1 MEGVGKDGGW
11 RGWVKWVERVGED
24 GGHSHYTEWEEV
36 IWRGLEVNSYKAI
49 HN

>member
-1 MEGVGKDGGW
+1 M
-11 RGWVKWVERVGED
+11 ERVGED

>member
-1 MEGVGKDGGW
+1 MKM
-11 RGWVKWVERVGED
+11 VGED

-49 HN
+49 HNQPH

>member
-1 MEGVGKDGGW
+1 MERVVEGVGKDGGW
-11 RGWVKWVERVGED
+11 RVERVGED
-24 GGHSHYTEWEEV
+24 GGHSHYTEWEGA